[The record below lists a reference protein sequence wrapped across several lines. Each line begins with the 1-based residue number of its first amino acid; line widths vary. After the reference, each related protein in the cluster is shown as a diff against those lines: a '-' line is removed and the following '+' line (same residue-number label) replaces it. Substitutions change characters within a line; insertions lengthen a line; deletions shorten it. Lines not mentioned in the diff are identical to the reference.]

1 MLVRRLV
8 YVTAPRGERKAM
20 KPSRWNDVIDGAEER
35 AFFIGKDGTGGLAR
49 SEADFLSV
57 EVLAQSSGLSEERV
71 GELIAK
77 FTAKGLIVESPG
89 EPGQFGYFHRIIAGS
104 DTFRLRRS
112 KQGSSQAAR
121 PPRR

>member
-1 MLVRRLV
+1 
-8 YVTAPRGERKAM
+8 M

-57 EVLAQSSGLSEERV
+57 AALGQSSGLGEERV
-71 GELIAK
+71 CELIAK
-77 FTAKGLIVESPG
+77 FTTKGLIVESPAD
-89 EPGQFGYFHRIIAGS
+89 PGHYGYFHRVIAGS

-112 KQGSSQAAR
+112 KQGSSQAAKA
-121 PPRR
+121 PRG